1 MLIETPAKLNDVVSV
16 KMVGGDEVVGR
27 LLDEHTDSYIELNK
41 PLLVM
46 MAQQGFGLMPYILT
60 AGPEA
65 KVKLNRDHVITVV
78 KTFEPVAKEYI
89 KQTTG
94 IQI

>member
-1 MLIETPAKLNDVVSV
+1 MLIETPAKLNDVVTV

-27 LLDEHTDSYIELNK
+27 LLDERTDSYIELNK

>member
-27 LLDEHTDSYIELNK
+27 LLDERTDSYIELNK